1 MSDIVGILVRHL
13 CGYDE
18 PCNDCLNEARS
29 LAAALSAAGFGP
41 VREDTL
47 RAELIVY
54 VELLE
59 HIDRADEGIDGD
71 AVPRELRDILKRTT
85 EASS

>member
-41 VREDTL
+41 VREA
-47 RAELIVY
+47 RAE
-54 VELLE
+54 
-59 HIDRADEGIDGD
+59 AWDEGYTTGNAHNGRRD
-71 AVPRELRDILKRTT
+71 ANPYRTEET
-85 EASS
+85 